1 MDTSKH
7 LIMIRKDG
15 TFQDKTKDIRFCK
28 YNSVTKKYDISFY
41 KGQKVFSYNYNNVVW
56 YSKPIVI
63 PPSTVKITHNGK
75 NFFNI
80 KYIALFNNQ
89 YYHFIF
95 DDFEKTYH
103 VSEINVERSCLLD
116 NGSKDVF
123 SYLKLIADE
132 ISVKTEDD
140 IKILSA
146 QYSEMKKHIGEFTAA
161 AKYLSAGK
169 SDKITDN
176 NLIIFPFGSNASQTE
191 AVRNALTNQI
201 SVIEGPP
208 GTGKTQTIL
217 NIVANLII
225 RGKTVEIV
233 SNNNSATENVYEKLC
248 KYGYG
253 FLVAPLGKAKNK
265 EKFIDN
271 QTGELPDISEWDTD
285 ARKFV
290 EIDSAIV
297 NESQQLNTVFE
308 NQNKSAQLKQELSDI
323 KTEQAYFDEQCSN
336 NNIPKLKC
344 KANIKSQLLL
354 KLWTRFELQNKGINR
369 IFNIILFL
377 FCFGLKSKNYLKLEN
392 SIIISIAKENYYAVR
407 INELELLISQ
417 IQQELSQINAKE
429 LLYSYVKHSS
439 VIFKDFLYRK
449 YAYNTERK
457 IFELSDLSLK
467 PQEFINEYPIVL
479 STTYSS
485 RKNLGTAK
493 DRYRFDYVIMDEASQ
508 VDVAT
513 GTVALSIAK
522 NAVIVGDRQQLP
534 NVITELDKRKTEIIF
549 NKFHINSNYD
559 FSKYSFLSSVCNIIQ
574 DVPVT
579 LLREH
584 YRCHPKIIGF
594 CNKKFY
600 DNQLIIMTNDDD
612 EQDTLK
618 VFKTVIGNH
627 ARGHINQRQIDE
639 ITQNILPSIDS
650 DPSQI
655 GIITPYRDQ
664 VKDIRK
670 NIDNKE
676 ILVDT
681 VHKFQGREKDV
692 MIMSTVDDEIT
703 EFSDDMNLLNVA
715 VSRAIK
721 QFYIIIN
728 PNEKNKNTNIGDLVN
743 YIEYNNFDVV
753 ESNIYSIFDYLYL
766 QYQNERK
773 KLLENAKKVSY
784 YDSENL
790 MYNLIKSIFSEYH
803 FLNLGLIA
811 HLPLKEIF
819 KNLDKLNENE
829 ERFVTDTDSHVDFMI
844 YNKVTKQ
851 PVLAIEVDGY
861 AFHKEGTKQHER
873 DILKDGIFAKYDLPL
888 MRLSTTGSGEK
899 EKIISKLNELLL

>member
-1 MDTSKH
+1 
-7 LIMIRKDG
+7 MIRKDG
-15 TFQDKTKDIRFCK
+15 IFQDKTKDIRFCK
-28 YNSVTKKYDISFY
+28 YNSVTKKYDITFY
-41 KGQKVFSYNYNNVVW
+41 TSQKTFSYNYNNVAW
-56 YSKPIVI
+56 YSDPIVI
-63 PPSTVKITHNGK
+63 PPSTVRIKHNDK

-89 YYHFIF
+89 YYHIIF
-95 DDFEKTYH
+95 DDFEKTFH
-103 VSEINVERSCLLD
+103 QSEIIVEKSCLLE
-116 NGSKDVF
+116 NSSKNVF
-123 SYLKLIADE
+123 SYLSLIADE

-146 QYSEMKKHIGEFTAA
+146 QYNEMKEYIGEFTAA

-169 SDKITDN
+169 SDKIADN

-225 RGKTVEIV
+225 REKTVEIV

-253 FLVAPLGKAKNK
+253 FLVAPLGKAENK
-265 EKFIDN
+265 EKFITE
-271 QTGELPDISEWDTD
+271 QSGKLPNIAKW
-285 ARKFV
+285 
-290 EIDSAIV
+290 EIND
-297 NESQQLNTVFE
+297 NESPEISSTIINESKQLNTIFK
-308 NQNKSAQLKQELSDI
+308 NQNKSAKLKQELSDI
-323 KTEQAYFDEQCSN
+323 KTEQSYFEDQCIN
-336 NNIPKLKC
+336 NNVPNIKC
-344 KANIKSQLLL
+344 KSNIKSSLLL
-354 KLWTRFELQNKGINR
+354 RLWTRIELQNKGIYRALNML
-369 IFNIILFL
+369 LFL
-377 FCFGLKSKNYLKLEN
+377 FCFGLNNRKYLKFQN
-392 SIIISIAKENYYAVR
+392 DIIVSIAKRNYYKVK
-407 INELELLISQ
+407 INETELQISQ
-417 IQQELSQINAKE
+417 IQTELDQVNAKT
-429 LLYSYVKHSS
+429 LLANYVKHSS
-439 VIFKDFLYRK
+439 VLFKNFLYKK
-449 YAYNTERK
+449 YGNNTKRK
-457 IFELSDLSLK
+457 IFELKDLRLN
-467 PQEFINEYPIVL
+467 PQEFVNEYPIVL

-485 RKNLGTAK
+485 RKNLGTHQN
-493 DRYRFDYVIMDEASQ
+493 RYNFDYVIMDEASQ

-513 GTVALSIAK
+513 GAVALSIAK

-579 LLREH
+579 LLKEH

-600 DNQLIIMTNDDD
+600 DNQLIIMTNDND

-664 VKDIRK
+664 VEAIRK

-676 ILVDT
+676 ILIDT

-692 MIMSTVDDEIT
+692 MIMSTVDDEIS
-703 EFSDDMNLLNVA
+703 EFSDDKNLLNVA

-721 QFYIIIN
+721 NFYIIIN

-743 YIEYNNFDVV
+743 YIEYNNYDVV
-753 ESNIYSIFDYLYL
+753 ESNIYSIFDYLYS
-766 QYQNERK
+766 QYRSERK
-773 KLLENAKKVSY
+773 KLLEKAKRVSY

-790 MYNLIKSIFSEYH
+790 IYNLIENIFSEYH
-803 FLNLGLIA
+803 FTNLGLIT

-819 KNLDKLNENE
+819 KSLDKLNENE
-829 ERFVTDTDSHVDFMI
+829 KRFVTDTDSHVDFMI

-851 PVLAIEVDGY
+851 PVFAIEVDGY

-899 EKIISKLNELLL
+899 GKIVSKLSELLA